1 MTTVKRNENGRD
13 GKGRFIK
20 GNKGGGRTKM
30 PAAFKNFLVEKSFE
44 ALQRVADIVMAPD
57 ATPRDVIA
65 GTRLLLEYAIG
76 KPGGE
81 YDRERLDL
89 EKRKLDLVEGKD
101 GPKVIQIIVDPD
113 AEDWG
118 D

>member
-13 GKGRFIK
+13 GKGRFTK

-30 PAAFKNFLVEKSFE
+30 PAAFKKFLMEKSFE
-44 ALQRVADIVMAPD
+44 AFQRVADIVMAQD

-81 YDRERLDL
+81 YDWERLDL
-89 EKRKLDLVEGKD
+89 EKRKLNLVEGKE
-101 GPKVIQIIVDPD
+101 GPKTIEIIIDPD